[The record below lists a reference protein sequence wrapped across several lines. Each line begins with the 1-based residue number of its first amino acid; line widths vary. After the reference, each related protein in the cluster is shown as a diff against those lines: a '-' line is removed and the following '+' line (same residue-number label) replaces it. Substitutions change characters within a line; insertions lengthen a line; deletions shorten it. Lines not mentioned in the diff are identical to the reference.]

1 MLTLYLHPSL
11 PPSLSF
17 PFLYTQPGA
26 PPTYEDPR
34 EALLKLDAA
43 AKAEPM
49 FFGAA
54 YKDNKLASTTIEE
67 ELDDVARKK
76 KAARRER
83 A

>member
-1 MLTLYLHPSL
+1 MLTTSLHSSP
-11 PPSLSF
+11 SF
-17 PFLYTQPGA
+17 PLFTQSGA
-26 PPTYEDPR
+26 SYEDPR

-76 KAARRER
+76 KAARHE
-83 A
+83 